1 MLIVDAQIKIN
12 NKKIEDKVYHNLEK
26 VKVSTS
32 VDAIGV
38 AKIVFHDPFGEL
50 QENADFDIGKEIE
63 ISIGYIEFEKI
74 FEGEIIRVDYNFARG
89 HAPTVELVCFDKL
102 FKLSRMKHSRP
113 FVKMKDSD
121 IAQKMAGEAGLQASV
136 DATSTKHEYIFQN
149 NESNLDFLRRRA
161 RRLGYEVAIE
171 EGKFIFKKARFKDKK
186 KSVDLNFFGTLIDF
200 QVKIDASK
208 VEEEVMVSS
217 WDYVKK
223 EGIEE
228 KAKAG
233 DEPKVGTPKKMGTK
247 ETKDKMKNEAKA
259 YKLDL
264 PNLTSGDAK
273 EIAKSKLTAD
283 SMSFLKANGSCEGE
297 PKIQAGK
304 VLNIKNLGKKL
315 SGEYYITECEHIYTQ
330 CSYRTYF
337 DVISNGVAK

>member
-1 MLIVDAQIKIN
+1 MLIVDAEIKIN
-12 NKKIEDKVYHNLEK
+12 NKKIEDKLYHNLEK
-26 VKVSTS
+26 VKVSSS
-32 VDAIGV
+32 VDAISV
-38 AKIVFHDPFGEL
+38 AKVVFHDPLGKL
-50 QENADFDIGKEIE
+50 QENADFDIGKEIN
-63 ISIGYIEFEKI
+63 ISLGYIEYEEI
-74 FEGEIIRVDYNFARG
+74 FVGEIIRVDYNFARN
-89 HAPTVELVCFDKL
+89 HAPTVELICYDKL

-121 IAQKMAGEAGLQASV
+121 IAKKMAGEAGLQSSI

-161 RRLGYEVAIE
+161 DKLGYEVAIS
-171 EGKFIFKKARFKDKK
+171 EGKMVFKKGRFKDKK

-200 QVKIDASK
+200 KVKIDSSK
-208 VEEEVMVSS
+208 ITEEVVVSS

-228 KAKAG
+228 KVKAG

-247 ETKDKMKNEAKA
+247 EVKSKMKNEAKA
-259 YKLDL
+259 YKIDI

-273 EIAKSKLTAD
+273 DIAKSKLTAH
-283 SMSFLKANGSCEGE
+283 SMDFLTANGCCEGE
-297 PKIQAGK
+297 PKIQSGK

-315 SGEYYITECEHIYTQ
+315 SGEYYIKACEHVYTQ
-330 CSYRTYF
+330 NSYRTYF
-337 DVISNGVAK
+337 DVVSNGVAK